1 MNFQTSASSNLQTAM
16 AACTHPDYEGLPES
30 VKMNHSPAGYA
41 WLGDEEKA
49 RAVERET
56 QPDYDVIE

>member
-1 MNFQTSASSNLQTAM
+1 M

-30 VKMNHSPAGYA
+30 VKMNHTPAGYA
-41 WLGDEEKA
+41 WLGDEERA